1 MQVKYAKYVKYAGE
15 ICLPIFVQI
24 GSQTKNFFRSKLF
37 LPLSPGLSLPESPDE
52 GGGEF
57 LINARG

>member
-1 MQVKYAKYVKYAGE
+1 MQVEYVKYAGE

-52 GGGEF
+52 GGGGGENF
-57 LINARG
+57 